1 MILTALY
8 NSLTLTRKSGDEML
22 QVRDKSFETNS
33 SSSHSL
39 VLGRDDILTKSFSQD
54 VLRAGLLEIS
64 VNNTDFQEW
73 FRYYRPENIVKYIIG
88 SYADVF
94 YIEDFDWDG
103 DEVDMIPYLVKGFPQ
118 IGKLVEFVKSEYGL
132 EIKLECEPRDIELLK
147 TYDSLNFD
155 KILDHRKIM
164 RCLFGSE
171 FSYVET
177 NPENSFRTDWIDT
190 DMGRAMSYSEK
201 RMPQERGR

>member
-1 MILTALY
+1 
-8 NSLTLTRKSGDEML
+8 
-22 QVRDKSFETNS
+22 
-33 SSSHSL
+33 L
-39 VLGRDDILTKSFSQD
+39 VLGSDDILTKSFSQE
-54 VLRAGLLEIS
+54 VLRTGILGLS
-64 VNNTDFQEW
+64 VENTDFQDW
-73 FRYYRPENIVKYIIG
+73 CRYYRPESIVKYIIG

-94 YIEDFDWDG
+94 YIEGFDWSG
-103 DEVDMIPYLVKGFPQ
+103 EKTDMIPHLVKGFPQ
-118 IGKLVEFVKSEYGL
+118 IAKLADYVRAEHGVEITLVCK
-132 EIKLECEPRDIELLK
+132 PRDIELIN

-155 KILDHRKIM
+155 KILDHRKSM

-177 NPENSFRTDWIDT
+177 NPENSFRDDWIDT